1 LAGFYLPGPFF
12 LCKQIVRISVGRR
25 VVVTGVGLVTP
36 LGTGVEKTWSALCAG
51 KSGIGPIT
59 RFDASE
65 VGVNIAAE
73 VKDFQV
79 EDHIDKKVA
88 KHLDLFVQYAV
99 AAAGEALRNA
109 GFQITEEN
117 APRVGSIMGCGLGGL
132 PTIEKYHQVA
142 LEKGTK
148 RITPFFIPMVIP
160 NMGAGQI
167 SIIYGTRGP
176 NLCLTTACAAGTHAV
191 GEAFRSIAN
200 DECDVVITGGSE
212 SVICPLA
219 VGGFHAMKA
228 LSTRNDQPEK
238 ASRPF
243 ERDRDGFIISEG
255 AGVLILEE
263 LEHAKARGATIYAEV
278 AGYGLSGDGYHMAAP
293 PEDGNGAVRCMKMA
307 LKDAGMSPEDVD
319 YINAHGTST
328 PLNDVVET
336 RAIKTAFGDQAYKL
350 AISSTKSMT
359 GHMLGG
365 AGGIEAV
372 FTALS
377 IKHQI
382 APPTMN
388 LENPDP
394 ECDLDYVPNQA
405 RKMKIRA
412 AMSNSFGFGGTNA
425 VLIMKQYEDK
435 P

>member
-1 LAGFYLPGPFF
+1 MAGFSLPRPFF

-109 GFQITEEN
+109 GLQITEEN
-117 APRVGSIMGCGLGGL
+117 APRIGSIMGCGLGGL

-200 DECDVVITGGSE
+200 DECDVAITGGSE

-307 LKDAGMSPEDVD
+307 LKDAGIKPEDVD
-319 YINAHGTST
+319 YINDHGTST

-336 RAIKTAFGDQAYKL
+336 RAIKTTFGDQAYKL
-350 AISSTKSMT
+350 AVSSTKSMT

-425 VLIMKQYEDK
+425 VLIMKQYEGK
-435 P
+435 